1 MSEVFARGETG
12 SFEFLDE
19 GAVLTPVE
27 TDRFLRRLNNE
38 LAYAQLAVRRARK
51 HEIACLQRYL
61 EARAPWL
68 LDPDCPK
75 VGRRAG
81 ETTQRQQDEWLAE
94 RIPNEYWAWKTAEV
108 ERRNAVDY
116 ADQVRN
122 QMEIMRS
129 LNRNAH
135 ALYDSYRGGAR

>member
-1 MSEVFARGETG
+1 MSVFERGETG
-12 SFEFLDE
+12 SFEFVDE
-19 GAVLTPVE
+19 GAILTPVE

-38 LAYAQLAVRRARK
+38 LGMAQLAVRRARSRELDCVRK
-51 HEIACLQRYL
+51 FMT
-61 EARAPWL
+61 ARAPLL

-94 RIPNEYWAWKTAEV
+94 RIPAEYWAWKQAEV

-116 ADQVRN
+116 ADQVKN
-122 QMEIMRS
+122 QVEIMRS
-129 LNRNAH
+129 LNVNAK
-135 ALYDSYRGGAR
+135 AIYDTYRGGR